1 MLLEGKNAVVYGG
14 AGSIGSAVASAFA
27 REGAR
32 VFLTGRTA
40 ATLEQVAER
49 IRAEGGRADVAV
61 VDALD
66 QAAVEAHA
74 SQVVKQAGSLDISMN
89 VIQHG
94 DVQGT
99 PMLDMDVEDY
109 LRPVVTG
116 VRTTFYTATAAG
128 RRMKETGGGV
138 ILIFGGSGPPT
149 PGYSFG
155 GLQVGFAAMES
166 MRRQIANEMG
176 AFGVRCV
183 TLRTGGIVES
193 LGDWEGVDEIRE
205 AIDGAT
211 MLGRAASLEDVGHAA
226 AFAAS
231 DRARS
236 ITASTIN
243 ISAGA
248 LLD

>member
-1 MLLEGKNAVVYGG
+1 
-14 AGSIGSAVASAFA
+14 
-27 REGAR
+27 
-32 VFLTGRTA
+32 
-40 ATLEQVAER
+40 
-49 IRAEGGRADVAV
+49 
-61 VDALD
+61 
-66 QAAVEAHA
+66 
-74 SQVVKQAGSLDISMN
+74 MN

-138 ILIFGGSGPPT
+138 ILIFGGSGPPMQD
-149 PGYSFG
+149 YYLG
-155 GLQVGFAAMES
+155 GLQAGFEALES
-166 MRRQIANEMG
+166 MRRQLVSELG
-176 AFGVRCV
+176 LYGVRCV
-183 TLRTGGIVES
+183 TLRTGGIAES
-193 LGDWEGVDEIRE
+193 LGDGEGADEIRRCL
-205 AIDGAT
+205 DRPT

-243 ISAGA
+243 ISAGT